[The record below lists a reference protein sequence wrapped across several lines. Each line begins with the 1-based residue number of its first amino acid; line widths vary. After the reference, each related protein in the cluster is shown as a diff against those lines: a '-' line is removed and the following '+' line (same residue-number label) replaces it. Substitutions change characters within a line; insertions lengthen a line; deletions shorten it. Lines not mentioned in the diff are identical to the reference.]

1 MSEPV
6 EHPLA
11 EACVA
16 GFWCMAYTAENGVDV
31 VVYTDHKCA
40 VCPFAARLVGGRW
53 RGVIGAIPD
62 RNKAAL
68 VLRWAQSIAAKPT
81 EAV

>member
-11 EACVA
+11 EARVA

-31 VVYTDHKCA
+31 VVYTDHRCA
-40 VCPFAARLVGGRW
+40 VCPFAARLVDGRW
-53 RGVIGAIPD
+53 RGVIGAILD

-68 VLRWAQSIAAKPT
+68 VVQWAKGLSSKK
-81 EAV
+81 EV

>member
-6 EHPLA
+6 EHPIA
-11 EACVA
+11 EARVA
-16 GFWCMAYTAENGVDV
+16 GFWCLGYAAENGVDV
-31 VVYTDHKCA
+31 VVYTDVKCA

-68 VLRWAQSIAAKPT
+68 VLQWAKELCSKK
-81 EAV
+81 EV